1 MSDKYNNEEPSV
13 LQKIQNQT
21 GCLLLVIG
29 VAMLAFVL
37 TDLVSSGTS
46 IFGSDQNSVGKINGE
61 SISYEEYNGTFEG
74 LKTQLLQNNPGLVM
88 DESITKQY
96 REQAWN
102 MLVESK
108 TIEPEYEKLG
118 INVSSAEL
126 EDLTI
131 GANTHPQ
138 IMQSFQSPETGQF
151 EKDRLVRFLKED
163 INSNPDA
170 MKSWTTFQ
178 GQFTNGL
185 VAEKYQRLIVSS
197 FYATELQARNRSNEQ
212 SYSVNASI
220 VSLTYAQFT
229 DSSLTASDADIL
241 AFAKNNRVKY
251 EQDASRDIEYVKIT
265 VVPSAEDSTDM
276 LKWASETATD
286 FAVTKDDSVFV
297 SVRNSETPFNPE
309 YQVRGS
315 FAPEIENVIFNAE
328 VGKVAGPFQ
337 KNGVYSIFKVLS
349 TGTDTMRSV
358 KASHIVFPVVGTDS
372 AAAIKTAKETLAK
385 IRSGETTFE
394 QEASNRNYDATR
406 TTGGDMGWIRED
418 NRAYPK
424 RLIAKLSSAGQGNYV
439 IVPSNRGVHLA
450 KTTSAVSRKTI
461 KVAVVNQ
468 SIYPSTKTD
477 GDYYKRAGE
486 LLTKV
491 NSEKSFEE
499 VAEELGLT
507 KRVANRITEDARAI
521 PGFSNSNKI
530 AQWLFNAE
538 TEEGAMSDILDLD
551 GNYVVARVSKV
562 RDAGLPAAEDL
573 RTEVE
578 VAVLNQKKA
587 ELLIPKMEKALE
599 NAQTADELAK
609 ALNTRVNQAPAISL
623 NTGSIPYVG
632 QDNKLVGSI
641 LGTTTS
647 GNTGVVDGE
656 NAVSVA
662 YVNAVNASE
671 PTNLEAIKDQV
682 KRESSQAAQ
691 GGIRPALTN
700 KAEVKDQRYR
710 FYD

>member
-1 MSDKYNNEEPSV
+1 MPNKYNNEEQSV

-46 IFGSDQNSVGKINGE
+46 IFGSDQNSVGTINGE
-61 SISYEEYNGTFEG
+61 SVSYEEYNGTFEG
-74 LKTQLLQNNPGLVM
+74 LKAQLLQNNPGLVM

-138 IMQSFQSPETGQF
+138 IMQSFQNPETGQF
-151 EKDRLVRFLKED
+151 EKTRLVRFLKED

-170 MKSWTTFQ
+170 MASWTTFQ

-185 VAEKYQRLIVSS
+185 IAEKYQKLIVSS
-197 FYATELQARNRSNEQ
+197 FYATELQARNRSNDD

-220 VSLTYAQFT
+220 VSLPYAQLT
-229 DSSLTASDADIL
+229 DSSLSASDADIL
-241 AFAKNNRVKY
+241 AYAKKNRAMY

-265 VVPSAEDSTDM
+265 VVPSAEDSSDM
-276 LKWASETATD
+276 LEWASETAKD

-297 SVRNSETPFNPE
+297 SVRNSETPFNPA

-328 VGKVAGPFQ
+328 LGKVVGPFQ
-337 KNGVYSIFKVLS
+337 KDGVYSVFKVIS

-358 KASHIVFPVVGTDS
+358 KASHIVFPVAGADS
-372 AAAIKTAKETLAK
+372 AAAIKTAQETLAK

-406 TTGGDMGWIRED
+406 TTGGDMGWVRED

-424 RLIAKLSSAGQGNYV
+424 RLIAKLVSAGQGSYV

-450 KTTSAVSRKTI
+450 KTTSAVSRKSL
-461 KVAVVNQ
+461 KVAIVDQ

-477 GDYYKRAGE
+477 GDYYKKAGE

-507 KRVANRITEDARAI
+507 KRVANRITEDARAV

-538 TEEGAMSDILDLD
+538 TEEGTMSDILDLD
-551 GNYVVARVSKV
+551 GNYVVAKVAKV
-562 RDAGLPAAEDL
+562 RDAGLPAADDL

-578 VAVLNQKKA
+578 VAVLNKKKA
-587 ELLIPKMEKALE
+587 AVLIPKMEKALE
-599 NAQTADELAK
+599 STKTADELAQ
-609 ALNTRVNQAPAISL
+609 ALNIKVNQAPAISL

-641 LGTTTS
+641 LGTAPS

-662 YVNAVNASE
+662 YVNAVNTSE

-691 GGIRPALTN
+691 GGIRAALTK

>member
-1 MSDKYNNEEPSV
+1 MPDKYNNEEPSV

-29 VAMLAFVL
+29 FAMLAFVL

-61 SISYEEYNGTFEG
+61 SVSYEEYNGTFEG
-74 LKTQLLQNNPGLVM
+74 LKAQLLQNNPGLVM

-108 TIEPEYEKLG
+108 TIEPEYKKLG
-118 INVSSAEL
+118 INLSSAEL

-131 GANTHPQ
+131 GKNTHPQ

-151 EKDRLVRFLKED
+151 EKARLVRFLKED

-185 VAEKYQRLIVSS
+185 VAEKYQRLVVSS
-197 FYATELQARNRSNEQ
+197 FYATELQARNRSNDQ

-220 VSLTYAQFT
+220 VSLPYAQLT
-229 DSSLTASDADIL
+229 DSSLTASDEDIL
-241 AFAKNNRVKY
+241 VYAKKNRARY
-251 EQDASRDIEYVKIT
+251 EQDASRDIEYVKIN
-265 VVPSAEDSTDM
+265 VVPSPEDSMDM
-276 LKWASETATD
+276 LVWASETATD

-297 SVRNSETPFNPE
+297 SVRNSETPFNPG

-315 FAPEIENVIFNAE
+315 FAPDIENVIFNAV
-328 VGKVAGPFQ
+328 VGKVVGPFQ
-337 KNGVYSIFKVLS
+337 KDGVYSVFKVLS
-349 TGTDTMRSV
+349 TGIDTMKSV
-358 KASHIVFPVVGTDS
+358 KASHIVFPVAGTDS
-372 AAAIKTAKETLAK
+372 AAAIKTAQATLAK

-406 TTGGDMGWIRED
+406 TTGGDMGWVRED
-418 NRAYPK
+418 NRTYPK
-424 RLIAKLSSAGQGNYV
+424 RLIAKLVSAGEGSYV

-450 KTTSAVSRKTI
+450 KTTSAVSRKTL
-461 KVAVVNQ
+461 KVAIVDQ

-507 KRVANRITEDARAI
+507 KRIANRITEDTRAI

-538 TEEGAMSDILDLD
+538 TEEGTMSDILDLD

-562 RDAGLPAAEDL
+562 RDAGLPEAEDL

-587 ELLIPKMEKALE
+587 ALLRPKMEKALE
-599 NAQTADELAK
+599 SAQTAEELAK
-609 ALNTRVNQAPAISL
+609 ALNTTVNQTPAISL

-632 QDNKLVGSI
+632 QDDKLVGSI
-641 LGTTTS
+641 LGTAPS
-647 GNTGVVDGE
+647 GNTGVIDGE

-671 PTNLEAIKDQV
+671 PNNLEAIKDQV

-691 GGIRPALTN
+691 GGIRAALT
-700 KAEVKDQRYR
+700 KRAEVKDQRYR

>member
-1 MSDKYNNEEPSV
+1 MPNKYNNEEQSV

-46 IFGSDQNSVGKINGE
+46 IFGSDQNSVGEINGE
-61 SISYEEYNGTFEG
+61 SVSYEEYNGTFEG
-74 LKTQLLQNNPGLVM
+74 IKAQLLQNNPGLVM

-96 REQAWN
+96 RDQAWN

-108 TIEPEYEKLG
+108 TIEPEYKKLG

-138 IMQSFQSPETGQF
+138 IMQSFQNPETGQF
-151 EKDRLVRFLKED
+151 EKTRLVRFLKED

-170 MKSWTTFQ
+170 MASWTAFQ

-185 VAEKYQRLIVSS
+185 IAEKYQKLIVSS
-197 FYATELQARNRSNEQ
+197 FYATELQARNRSNDD

-220 VSLTYAQFT
+220 VSLPYAQLT
-229 DSSLTASDADIL
+229 DSSLSASDADIL
-241 AFAKNNRVKY
+241 AYAKNRANY

-265 VVPSAEDSTDM
+265 VVPSAEDSSDM
-276 LKWASETATD
+276 LEWASETAKD

-297 SVRNSETPFNPE
+297 SVRNSETPFNPA

-328 VGKVAGPFQ
+328 LGKVVGPFQ
-337 KNGVYSIFKVLS
+337 KDGVYSVFKVIS

-358 KASHIVFPVVGTDS
+358 KASHIVFPVAGADS
-372 AAAIKTAKETLAK
+372 AAAIKTAQETLAK

-406 TTGGDMGWIRED
+406 TTGGDMGWVRED

-424 RLIAKLSSAGQGNYV
+424 RLIAKLVSAGQGSYV

-450 KTTSAVSRKTI
+450 KTTSAVSRKSL
-461 KVAVVNQ
+461 KVAIVDQ

-477 GDYYKRAGE
+477 GDYYKKAGE

-507 KRVANRITEDARAI
+507 KRVANRITEDARAV

-538 TEEGAMSDILDLD
+538 TEEGTMSDILDLD
-551 GNYVVARVSKV
+551 GNYVVAKVAKV
-562 RDAGLPAAEDL
+562 RDAGLPAADDL

-578 VAVLNQKKA
+578 VAVLNKKKA
-587 ELLIPKMEKALE
+587 AVLIPKMEKALE
-599 NAQTADELAK
+599 STKTADELAQ
-609 ALNTRVNQAPAISL
+609 ALNTKVNQAPAISL

-641 LGTTTS
+641 LGTAPS

-662 YVNAVNASE
+662 YVNAVNTSE

-691 GGIRPALTN
+691 GGIRAALTK

>member
-61 SISYEEYNGTFEG
+61 SVSYEEYNGTFEG
-74 LKTQLLQNNPGLVM
+74 LKAQLLQNNPGLVM

-138 IMQSFQSPETGQF
+138 IMQSFQNPETGQF
-151 EKDRLVRFLKED
+151 EKTRLVRFLKED

-178 GQFTNGL
+178 GQFTNSL
-185 VAEKYQRLIVSS
+185 VAEKYQKLIVSS
-197 FYATELQARNRSNEQ
+197 FYATDLQARNRSNDD

-220 VSLTYAQFT
+220 VSLPYAELT
-229 DSSLTASDADIL
+229 DSSLTVSDADIL
-241 AFAKNNRVKY
+241 AYAKKNKAKY

-265 VVPSAEDSTDM
+265 VMPSAEDSADM
-276 LKWASETATD
+276 LQWASETATD

-297 SVRNSETPFNPE
+297 SVRNSETPFNPA
-309 YQVRGS
+309 YQIRGS

-328 VGKVAGPFQ
+328 VGNVVGPFQ
-337 KNGVYSIFKVLS
+337 KDGVYSVFKVLS
-349 TGTDTMRSV
+349 VGTDTMRSV
-358 KASHIVFPVVGTDS
+358 KASHIVFPVTGVDS
-372 AAAIKTAKETLAK
+372 AAAIKTAQETLAK

-406 TTGGDMGWIRED
+406 ATGGDMGWVRED

-424 RLIAKLSSAGQGNYV
+424 RLIAKLMTANQGSYV

-450 KTTSAVSRKTI
+450 KTTSLASRKTL
-461 KVAVVNQ
+461 KVAIVDQ

-477 GDYYKRAGE
+477 GDYYKRAGD

-499 VAEELGLT
+499 IAEELGLT
-507 KRVANRITEDARAI
+507 KRVANRITEDSRAI

-538 TEEGAMSDILDLD
+538 TEEGTMSDILDLD
-551 GNYVVARVSKV
+551 GNYVVARVTKV
-562 RDAGLPAAEDL
+562 RDAGLPTADDL

-578 VAVLNQKKA
+578 VAVLNKKKA
-587 ELLIPKMEKALE
+587 ALLIPKMEKALE
-599 NAQTADELAK
+599 SAQTADELAE
-609 ALNTRVNQAPAISL
+609 ALNTIVNRAPDISI

-632 QDNKLVGSI
+632 QDNELIGRI
-641 LGTTTS
+641 LGTAPN

-662 YVNAVNASE
+662 YVIAVNASE
-671 PTNLEAIKDQV
+671 PTNLIAVKNQV
-682 KRESSQAAQ
+682 KMESSQAAQ
-691 GGIRPALTN
+691 GGIRAALTQ
-700 KAEVKDQRYR
+700 KAEIKDQRYR

>member
-1 MSDKYNNEEPSV
+1 MPNKYNNEEQSV

-46 IFGSDQNSVGKINGE
+46 IFGSDQNSVGEINGE
-61 SISYEEYNGTFEG
+61 SVSYEEYNGTFEG
-74 LKTQLLQNNPGLVM
+74 IKAQLLQNNPGLVM

-96 REQAWN
+96 RDQAWN

-108 TIEPEYEKLG
+108 TIEPEYKKLG

-138 IMQSFQSPETGQF
+138 IMQSFQNPETGQF
-151 EKDRLVRFLKED
+151 EKTRLVRFLKED

-170 MKSWTTFQ
+170 MASWTAFQ

-185 VAEKYQRLIVSS
+185 IAEKYQKLIVSS
-197 FYATELQARNRSNEQ
+197 FYATELQARNRSNDD

-220 VSLTYAQFT
+220 VSLPYAQLT
-229 DSSLTASDADIL
+229 DSSLSASDADIL
-241 AFAKNNRVKY
+241 AYAKKNRANY

-265 VVPSAEDSTDM
+265 VVPSAEDSSDM
-276 LKWASETATD
+276 LEWASETAKD

-297 SVRNSETPFNPE
+297 SVRNSETPFNPA

-328 VGKVAGPFQ
+328 LGKVVGPFQ
-337 KNGVYSIFKVLS
+337 KDGVYSVFKVIS

-358 KASHIVFPVVGTDS
+358 KASHIVFPVAGADS
-372 AAAIKTAKETLAK
+372 AAAIKTAQETLAK

-406 TTGGDMGWIRED
+406 TTGGDMGWVRED

-424 RLIAKLSSAGQGNYV
+424 RLIAKLVSAGQGSYV

-450 KTTSAVSRKTI
+450 KTTSAVSRKSL
-461 KVAVVNQ
+461 KVAIVDQ

-477 GDYYKRAGE
+477 GDYYKKAGE

-507 KRVANRITEDARAI
+507 KRVANRITEDARAV

-538 TEEGAMSDILDLD
+538 TEEGTMSDILDLD
-551 GNYVVARVSKV
+551 GNYVVAKVAKV
-562 RDAGLPAAEDL
+562 RDAGLPAADDL

-578 VAVLNQKKA
+578 VAVLNKKKA
-587 ELLIPKMEKALE
+587 AVLIPKMEKALE
-599 NAQTADELAK
+599 STKTADELAQ
-609 ALNTRVNQAPAISL
+609 ALNIKVNQAPAISL

-641 LGTTTS
+641 LGTAPS

-662 YVNAVNASE
+662 YVNAVNTSE

-691 GGIRPALTN
+691 GGIRAALTK

>member
-1 MSDKYNNEEPSV
+1 MPNKYNNEEQSV

-46 IFGSDQNSVGKINGE
+46 IFGSDQNSVGEINGE
-61 SISYEEYNGTFEG
+61 SVSYEEYNGTFEG
-74 LKTQLLQNNPGLVM
+74 IKAQLLQNNPGLVM

-96 REQAWN
+96 RDQAWN

-108 TIEPEYEKLG
+108 TIEPEYKKLG

-138 IMQSFQSPETGQF
+138 IMQSFQNPETGQF
-151 EKDRLVRFLKED
+151 EKTRLVRFLKED

-170 MKSWTTFQ
+170 MASWTAFQ

-185 VAEKYQRLIVSS
+185 IAEKYQKLIVSS
-197 FYATELQARNRSNEQ
+197 FYATELQARNRSNDD

-220 VSLTYAQFT
+220 VSLPYAQLT
-229 DSSLTASDADIL
+229 DSSLSASDADIL
-241 AFAKNNRVKY
+241 AYAKKNRANY

-265 VVPSAEDSTDM
+265 VVPSAEDSSDM
-276 LKWASETATD
+276 LEWASETAKD

-297 SVRNSETPFNPE
+297 SVRNSETPFNPA

-328 VGKVAGPFQ
+328 LGKVVGPFQ
-337 KNGVYSIFKVLS
+337 KDGVYSVFKVIS

-358 KASHIVFPVVGTDS
+358 KASHIVFPVAGADS
-372 AAAIKTAKETLAK
+372 AAAIKTAQETLAK

-406 TTGGDMGWIRED
+406 TTGGDMGWVRED

-424 RLIAKLSSAGQGNYV
+424 RLIAKLVSAGQGSYV

-450 KTTSAVSRKTI
+450 KTTSAVSRKSL
-461 KVAVVNQ
+461 KVAIVDQ

-477 GDYYKRAGE
+477 GDYYKKAGE

-507 KRVANRITEDARAI
+507 KRVANRITEDARAV

-538 TEEGAMSDILDLD
+538 TEEGTMSDILDLD
-551 GNYVVARVSKV
+551 GNYVVAKVAKV
-562 RDAGLPAAEDL
+562 RDAGLPAADVL

-578 VAVLNQKKA
+578 VAVLNKKKA
-587 ELLIPKMEKALE
+587 AVLIPKMEKALE
-599 NAQTADELAK
+599 STKTADELAQ
-609 ALNTRVNQAPAISL
+609 ALNIKVNQAPAISL

-641 LGTTTS
+641 LGTAPS

-662 YVNAVNASE
+662 YVNAVNTSE

-691 GGIRPALTN
+691 GGIRAALTK

>member
-1 MSDKYNNEEPSV
+1 MPNKYNNEEQSV

-46 IFGSDQNSVGKINGE
+46 IFGSDQNSVGEINGE
-61 SISYEEYNGTFEG
+61 SVSYEEYNGTFEG
-74 LKTQLLQNNPGLVM
+74 IKAQLLQNNPGLVM

-96 REQAWN
+96 RDQAWN

-108 TIEPEYEKLG
+108 TIEPEYKKLG

-138 IMQSFQSPETGQF
+138 IMQSFQNPETGQF
-151 EKDRLVRFLKED
+151 EKTRLVRFLKED

-170 MKSWTTFQ
+170 MASWTAFQ

-185 VAEKYQRLIVSS
+185 IAEKYQKLIVSS
-197 FYATELQARNRSNEQ
+197 FYATELQARNRSNDD

-220 VSLTYAQFT
+220 VSLPYAQLT
-229 DSSLTASDADIL
+229 DSSLSASDADIL
-241 AFAKNNRVKY
+241 AYAKKNRAMY

-265 VVPSAEDSTDM
+265 VVPSAEDSSDM
-276 LKWASETATD
+276 LEWASETAKD

-297 SVRNSETPFNPE
+297 SVRNSETPFNPA

-328 VGKVAGPFQ
+328 LGKVVGPFQ
-337 KNGVYSIFKVLS
+337 KDGVYSVFKVIS

-358 KASHIVFPVVGTDS
+358 KASHIVFPVAGADS
-372 AAAIKTAKETLAK
+372 AAAIKTAQETLAK

-406 TTGGDMGWIRED
+406 TTGGDMGWVRED

-424 RLIAKLSSAGQGNYV
+424 RLIAKLVSAGQGSYV

-450 KTTSAVSRKTI
+450 KTTSAVSRKSL
-461 KVAVVNQ
+461 KVAIVDQ

-477 GDYYKRAGE
+477 GDYYKKAGE

-507 KRVANRITEDARAI
+507 KRVANRITEDARAV

-538 TEEGAMSDILDLD
+538 TEEGTMSDILDLD
-551 GNYVVARVSKV
+551 GNYVVAKVAKV
-562 RDAGLPAAEDL
+562 RDAGLPAADDL

-578 VAVLNQKKA
+578 VAVLNKKKA
-587 ELLIPKMEKALE
+587 AVLIPKMEKALE
-599 NAQTADELAK
+599 STKTADELAQ
-609 ALNTRVNQAPAISL
+609 ALNIKVNQAPAISL

-641 LGTTTS
+641 LGTAPS

-662 YVNAVNASE
+662 YVNAVNTSE

-691 GGIRPALTN
+691 GGIRAALTK

>member
-1 MSDKYNNEEPSV
+1 M
-13 LQKIQNQT
+13 
-21 GCLLLVIG
+21 
-29 VAMLAFVL
+29 
-37 TDLVSSGTS
+37 
-46 IFGSDQNSVGKINGE
+46 
-61 SISYEEYNGTFEG
+61 
-74 LKTQLLQNNPGLVM
+74 
-88 DESITKQY
+88 
-96 REQAWN
+96 
-102 MLVESK
+102 
-108 TIEPEYEKLG
+108 
-118 INVSSAEL
+118 
-126 EDLTI
+126 
-131 GANTHPQ
+131 
-138 IMQSFQSPETGQF
+138 
-151 EKDRLVRFLKED
+151 
-163 INSNPDA
+163 
-170 MKSWTTFQ
+170 
-178 GQFTNGL
+178 
-185 VAEKYQRLIVSS
+185 
-197 FYATELQARNRSNEQ
+197 
-212 SYSVNASI
+212 
-220 VSLTYAQFT
+220 
-229 DSSLTASDADIL
+229 
-241 AFAKNNRVKY
+241 Y

-265 VVPSAEDSTDM
+265 VVPSAEDSSDM
-276 LKWASETATD
+276 LEWASETAKD

-297 SVRNSETPFNPE
+297 SVRNSETPFNPA

-328 VGKVAGPFQ
+328 LGKVVGPFQ
-337 KNGVYSIFKVLS
+337 KDGVYSVFKVIS

-358 KASHIVFPVVGTDS
+358 KASHIVFPVAGADS
-372 AAAIKTAKETLAK
+372 AAAIKTAQETLAK

-406 TTGGDMGWIRED
+406 TTGGDMGWVRED

-424 RLIAKLSSAGQGNYV
+424 RLIAKLVSAGQGSYV

-450 KTTSAVSRKTI
+450 KTTSAVSRKSL
-461 KVAVVNQ
+461 KVAIVDQ

-477 GDYYKRAGE
+477 GDYYKKAGE

-507 KRVANRITEDARAI
+507 KRVANRITEDARAV

-538 TEEGAMSDILDLD
+538 TEEGTMSDILDLD
-551 GNYVVARVSKV
+551 GNYVVAKVAKV
-562 RDAGLPAAEDL
+562 RDAGLPAADDL

-578 VAVLNQKKA
+578 VAVLNKKKA
-587 ELLIPKMEKALE
+587 AVLIPKMEKALE
-599 NAQTADELAK
+599 STKTADELAQ
-609 ALNTRVNQAPAISL
+609 ALNIKVNQAPAISL

-641 LGTTTS
+641 LGTAPS

-662 YVNAVNASE
+662 YVNAVNTSE

-691 GGIRPALTN
+691 GGIRAALTK

>member
-1 MSDKYNNEEPSV
+1 MSNKYNNEDPSV

-61 SISYEEYNGTFEG
+61 SVSYEEFNSTYEG
-74 LKTQLLQNNPGLVM
+74 LKTQVLQNNPGFVM
-88 DESITKQY
+88 DENMSKQY

-102 MLVESK
+102 MLVEDK
-108 TIEPEYEKLG
+108 TIEPEYRKLG
-118 INVSSAEL
+118 IEVSPAEL

-138 IMQSFQSPETGQF
+138 IKQSFQSPETKQF
-151 EKDRLVRFLKED
+151 DKARLVRFLKED
-163 INSNPDA
+163 INANPEA
-170 MKSWTTFQ
+170 MRSWTTFQ
-178 GQFTNGL
+178 DQFTNGL
-185 VAEKYQRLIVSS
+185 VAEKYQRLVVSS
-197 FYATELQARNRSNEQ
+197 FYATELEARFRSNDQ
-212 SYSVNASI
+212 NYSVNASI
-220 VSLTYAQFT
+220 VSLPYAQLT
-229 DSSLTASDADIL
+229 DSSITVSDADII
-241 AFAKNNRVKY
+241 AYAKKNTGKY
-251 EQDASRDIEYVKIT
+251 KQEASRDIEYVKIT
-265 VVPSAEDSTDM
+265 VIPSSEDSADM
-276 LKWASETATD
+276 LTWATETATD

-297 SVRNSETPFNPE
+297 SVRNSETPFNPT

-315 FAPEIENVIFNAE
+315 FSPEIENIIFNAE

-337 KNGVYSIFKVLS
+337 KDGVYSVFKVLDF
-349 TGTDTMRSV
+349 GTDTMSSV
-358 KASHIVFPVVGTDS
+358 KASHIVFPVAGSDS
-372 AAAIKTAKETLAK
+372 AAAIKTAQETLAK

-394 QEASNRNYDATR
+394 QEASTRNFDVTR
-406 TTGGDMGWIRED
+406 STGGDMGWVRED

-424 RLIAKLSSAGQGNYV
+424 RLINKLMASSQGSYV

-450 KTTSAVSRKTI
+450 KATSSVSRKTV
-461 KVAVVNQ
+461 KVAMVDQ

-499 VAEELGLT
+499 VAEELGLS
-507 KRVANRITEDARAI
+507 KRVATKITEEARSI
-521 PGFSNSNKI
+521 PGFENSNKI
-530 AQWLFNAE
+530 AQWLFKDE
-538 TEEGAMSDILDLD
+538 TEEGSMSDILDLD

-562 RDAGLPAAEDL
+562 REEGLPSAEDL

-578 VAVLNQKKA
+578 TEVLNEKKA
-587 ELLIPKMEKALE
+587 EVLKPKMEKALASAN
-599 NAQTADELAK
+599 NAEELAK
-609 ALNTRVNQAPAISL
+609 ALNTTVNQAPAISL

-641 LGTTTS
+641 LGTPVNS
-647 GNTGVVDGE
+647 NTGVIEGQ

-662 YVNAVNASE
+662 YVNAINASE
-671 PTNLEAIKDQV
+671 AENLEVLKDQV
-682 KRESSQAAQ
+682 LNENTQVAQ
-691 GGIRPALTN
+691 GTIRNALTE

>member
-1 MSDKYNNEEPSV
+1 MPNKYNNEEQSV

-46 IFGSDQNSVGKINGE
+46 IFGSDQNSVGEINGE
-61 SISYEEYNGTFEG
+61 SVSYEEYNGTFEG
-74 LKTQLLQNNPGLVM
+74 IKAQLLQNNPGLVM

-96 REQAWN
+96 RDQAWN

-108 TIEPEYEKLG
+108 TIEPEYKKLG

-138 IMQSFQSPETGQF
+138 IMQSFQNPETGQF
-151 EKDRLVRFLKED
+151 EKTRLVRFLKED

-170 MKSWTTFQ
+170 MASWTAFQ

-185 VAEKYQRLIVSS
+185 IAEKYQKLIVSS
-197 FYATELQARNRSNEQ
+197 FYATELQARNRSNDD

-220 VSLTYAQFT
+220 VSLPYAQLT
-229 DSSLTASDADIL
+229 DSSLSASDADIL
-241 AFAKNNRVKY
+241 AYAKKNRANY

-265 VVPSAEDSTDM
+265 VVPSAEDSSDM
-276 LKWASETATD
+276 LEWASETAKD

-297 SVRNSETPFNPE
+297 SVRNSETPFNPA

-328 VGKVAGPFQ
+328 LGKVVGPFQ
-337 KNGVYSIFKVLS
+337 KDGVYSVFKVIS

-358 KASHIVFPVVGTDS
+358 KASHIVFPVAGADS
-372 AAAIKTAKETLAK
+372 AAAIKTAQETLAK

-406 TTGGDMGWIRED
+406 TTGGDMGWVRED

-424 RLIAKLSSAGQGNYV
+424 RLIAKLVSAGQGSYV

-450 KTTSAVSRKTI
+450 KTTSAVSRKSL
-461 KVAVVNQ
+461 KVAIVDQ

-477 GDYYKRAGE
+477 GDYYKKAGE

-507 KRVANRITEDARAI
+507 KRVANRITEDARAV

-538 TEEGAMSDILDLD
+538 TEEGTMSDILDLD
-551 GNYVVARVSKV
+551 GNYVVAKVAKV
-562 RDAGLPAAEDL
+562 RDAGLPAADDL

-578 VAVLNQKKA
+578 VAILNKKKA
-587 ELLIPKMEKALE
+587 AVLIPKMEKALE
-599 NAQTADELAK
+599 STKTADELAQ
-609 ALNTRVNQAPAISL
+609 ALNIKVNQAPAISL

-641 LGTTTS
+641 LGTAPS

-662 YVNAVNASE
+662 YVNAVNTSE

-691 GGIRPALTN
+691 GGIRAALTK